1 MYAVRK
7 EGDRWTCTCPDFEF
21 HKTDA
26 TWRCEH
32 ILAVA
37 PWQQNGEVTPQAH
50 SNEGIEARANPDDPQ
65 RPSRKKRQ
73 NKDVPSPAQMLIKR
87 SISPDGR
94 INSVSVEFSMPVSDI
109 STVAVKDKA
118 LTTLKIQKEIV
129 GAFLKLNGQK
139 PAQTSEGTKPDNTD
153 GTDGKPVVARMI
165 DIGSVNGKWGERLCI
180 NLQVNGRRCRLFG
193 SAEQIATHIAAAGY
207 EMEPGN
213 VQPGLRLGLPCRITT
228 KLSADGKYLNAEKVF
243 PAAKSLPKRGSQ

>member
-1 MYAVRK
+1 MTQQQFETRKERANKGTLVASRAEDGFRVYSIQHPSRMYAVRK

-94 INSVSVEFSMPVSDI
+94 INNSLRPE
-109 STVAVKDKA
+109 K
-118 LTTLKIQKEIV
+118 
-129 GAFLKLNGQK
+129 
-139 PAQTSEGTKPDNTD
+139 
-153 GTDGKPVVARMI
+153 
-165 DIGSVNGKWGERLCI
+165 
-180 NLQVNGRRCRLFG
+180 
-193 SAEQIATHIAAAGY
+193 
-207 EMEPGN
+207 N
-213 VQPGLRLGLPCRITT
+213 VQTRELSWPQGPRTGFASTRSSTLPECMR
-228 KLSADGKYLNAEKVF
+228 
-243 PAAKSLPKRGSQ
+243 